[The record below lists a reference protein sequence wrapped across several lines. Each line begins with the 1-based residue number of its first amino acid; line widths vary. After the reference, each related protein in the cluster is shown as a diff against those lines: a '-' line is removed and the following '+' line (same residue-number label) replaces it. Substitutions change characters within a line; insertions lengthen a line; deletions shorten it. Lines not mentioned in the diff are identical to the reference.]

1 MITTVKL
8 KFITSHSQTEYIP
21 ELTWL
26 MAVKQEQFCVM
37 MENLQTGLPPE
48 GLSWSN
54 KLFVDNC
61 TYSWQGYWATRKII

>member
-48 GLSWSN
+48 GLS
-54 KLFVDNC
+54 
-61 TYSWQGYWATRKII
+61 